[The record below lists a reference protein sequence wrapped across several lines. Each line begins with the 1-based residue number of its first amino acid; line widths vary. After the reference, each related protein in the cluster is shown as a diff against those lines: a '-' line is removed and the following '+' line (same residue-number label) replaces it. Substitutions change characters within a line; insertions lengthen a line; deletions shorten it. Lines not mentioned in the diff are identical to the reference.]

1 MSTPHQSTAVTVRD
15 RVLALALETNE
26 FLTGSESFPE
36 IGAAMALANE
46 TAFGGAEQQVW
57 PARARG
63 HDSELAAIAVMI
75 MAFLGA
81 AMWLAFK
88 GIFDDASK
96 STSQQVSE
104 IGK

>member
-1 MSTPHQSTAVTVRD
+1 MERPVTLTFLQTWTRAQN
-15 RVLALALETNE
+15 ALAAGRSWLDDHRRDE
-26 FLTGSESFPE
+26 
-36 IGAAMALANE
+36 
-46 TAFGGAEQQVW
+46 
-57 PARARG
+57 RG
-63 HDSELAAIAVMI
+63 EGVISAAIAVMI